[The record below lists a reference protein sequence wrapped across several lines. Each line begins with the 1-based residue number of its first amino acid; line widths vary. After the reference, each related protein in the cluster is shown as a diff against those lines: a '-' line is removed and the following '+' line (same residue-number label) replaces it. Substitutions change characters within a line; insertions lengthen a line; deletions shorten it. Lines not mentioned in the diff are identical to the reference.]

1 MADMPTIDPVTLL
14 SAAIDELLIKNA
26 HRIEGD
32 QIDELVELIVECAL
46 GLECDQATA
55 NLRGLNEW
63 LSRFALRL
71 RVRHHR
77 DTEDKLVLLNGRSDF
92 LAARKTRSRSAPKRG
107 DRTIVGD
114 DGTTIWLTSYNG
126 FDRIATVELL
136 PTRAVALAVDL
147 IRAASPKLRR

>member
-1 MADMPTIDPVTLL
+1 MPTIDPVTLL
-14 SAAIDELLIKNA
+14 SEAIDELLIKNA

-32 QIDELVELIVECAL
+32 QIDELVELIVECVL
-46 GLECDQATA
+46 GLECDQTTA
-55 NLRGLNEW
+55 NLRELNEW

-71 RVRHHR
+71 RARHHR
-77 DTEDKLVLLNGRSDF
+77 DTDGKIVLLNDRSDF
-92 LAARKTRSRSAPKRG
+92 PAARNTRSRSAPKRG
-107 DRTIVGD
+107 DRAVVGD

-136 PTRAVALAVDL
+136 PTRAVVLAGEL

>member
-1 MADMPTIDPVTLL
+1 MPTIDPVTLL

-32 QIDELVELIVECAL
+32 EIDELVELIVECVL

-55 NLRGLNEW
+55 NLRELNEW

-71 RVRHHR
+71 RARHHR
-77 DTEDKLVLLNGRSDF
+77 DTEGKLVLLSDRSDF
-92 LAARKTRSRSAPKRG
+92 PAARKTRSRSAPKRG
-107 DRTIVGD
+107 DRAIVGD

-136 PTRAVALAVDL
+136 PTRAVALAGEL